1 MVVLTEGHHTPA
13 PELHEGSGRVLPRQ
27 KGTGMEPV
35 EVGQIREAVRPS
47 AGDIIISKST
57 SPAWFLAQAEALL
70 SKKAPFMIVGK
81 GKRAREMIDRF
92 RKQSP
97 GVAVARWQQDGDWIA
112 VARSELLE
120 DNPIF
125 VVRAKDGSWAAP
137 PQFFPS

>member
-1 MVVLTEGHHTPA
+1 
-13 PELHEGSGRVLPRQ
+13 
-27 KGTGMEPV
+27 
-35 EVGQIREAVRPS
+35 
-47 AGDIIISKST
+47 
-57 SPAWFLAQAEALL
+57 
-70 SKKAPFMIVGK
+70 
-81 GKRAREMIDRF
+81 MIDRF

>member
-1 MVVLTEGHHTPA
+1 
-13 PELHEGSGRVLPRQ
+13 
-27 KGTGMEPV
+27 
-35 EVGQIREAVRPS
+35 
-47 AGDIIISKST
+47 
-57 SPAWFLAQAEALL
+57 
-70 SKKAPFMIVGK
+70 MIVGK